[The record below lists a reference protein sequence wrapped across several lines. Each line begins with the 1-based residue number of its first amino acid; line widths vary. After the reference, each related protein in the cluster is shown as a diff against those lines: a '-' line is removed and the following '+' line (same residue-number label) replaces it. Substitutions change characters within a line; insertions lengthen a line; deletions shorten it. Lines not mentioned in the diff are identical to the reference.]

1 MTQPVKKTDTH
12 AVVQKTSSP
21 GGTPVYGTNVYSII
35 NKNTGEE
42 VDRVEG
48 YTAALAAQAAQNAKA
63 AKNGQ

>member
-12 AVVQKTSSP
+12 VVTQKTAAP
-21 GGTPVYGTNVYSII
+21 GGPPVYGSNVFSII